1 MGRRLLSAAAADDI
15 LRHSAAV
22 SAGASASDHVELDEG
37 EVWAA
42 AAFSSGDGGRTWR
55 RQVDLVDCRCHVGGL
70 SKAFEGGSAEAK
82 SAPVAASLPDWPRTG
97 TCRFEPTPAVVGSG
111 KKEEEEEEEWVPPH
125 EYLAR
130 EHGRSE
136 LATSVLEGAGRTL
149 KGRDMSRVRNA
160 VWSQTG
166 FFG

>member
-1 MGRRLLSAAAADDI
+1 MGRRLLSAVAADRI
-15 LRHSAAV
+15 LRHNAAV
-22 SAGASASDHVELDEG
+22 SAGVSASDLIELDEE

-42 AAFSSGDGGRTWR
+42 AAFSSGGGGRTWW
-55 RQVDLVDCRCHVGGL
+55 RQVDLVDCQCHVGGL

-82 SAPVAASLPDWPRTG
+82 SAPVAASLPDWRRTG

-111 KKEEEEEEEWVPPH
+111 KKEEEEEEWVPPH

-136 LATSVLEGAGRTL
+136 LATSVFEGAGRTL